1 MGTNH
6 VVVDAAAVD
15 VADVADATAA
25 IAVVAVAAGLA
36 LVPVAAAKWQQY
48 VGTCTVLV
56 FVPAVFHP
64 ISHQQPLTGAI
75 YSPISGKKQLFRVFS
90 RTFEGSPYQGKNFV
104 PNVTL

>member
-75 YSPISGKKQLFRVFS
+75 YSPISGKNSYSGFS
-90 RTFEGSPYQGKNFV
+90 VELLRGHLIKEK
-104 PNVTL
+104 TLSLM